1 MYVSRNQIHILRER
15 TSQKFAEED
24 FGKFI
29 DPALIE
35 NYQKLLKSIADERKY
50 NEGEKIM
57 PSDLARITPVV
68 NSLLDSFNSGLIEKR
83 TEIRS
88 TTRFSYDPFSS
99 TVAVTDYFYAMAME
113 TLGCPDMPAQFGFAV
128 TGHIESIAPDTELA
142 MKQEEYNK
150 ITTENYYRS
159 QRKKSAKDVAKKT
172 RELKADILKKT
183 ASPIKI
189 ARYVAEYQALKKR
202 QEGHGAIWRYFHKKE
217 NEERTALLE
226 SMEKTLASVFDKKS
240 YLDSFTPAEI
250 AANYKKNLVYKLGR
264 ESYGASAIGKRFQIS
279 SNLFHTEAT
288 SDERALND
296 KDAPDSKK
304 QLIGE
309 YRYQMEFEKNEFTR
323 HQDGS
328 EEIELSEKTIDE
340 IPLSKSSRVNM

>member
-1 MYVSRNQIHILRER
+1 MYVSRNKINILRER
-15 TSQKFAEED
+15 TSEKFAKED

-35 NYQKLLKSIADERKY
+35 SYQKLLKSIADERKY

-57 PSDLARITPVV
+57 PSDLARITPAV

-83 TEIRS
+83 AEIRP
-88 TTRFSYDPFSS
+88 TTRFSYDPFSA
-99 TVAVTDYFYAMAME
+99 TVAVTDYFHAMAME

-150 ITTENYYRS
+150 ITAENYYRS
-159 QRKKSAKDVAKKT
+159 QRKKSAKEVAKKT

-183 ASPIKI
+183 ASPLKI

-250 AANYKKNLVYKLGR
+250 AGNYNKNLVYKLVR
-264 ESYGASAIGKRFQIS
+264 ESYGANAIGKRFQIP

-309 YRYQMEFEKNEFTR
+309 YRYQMEFEKNEFTT